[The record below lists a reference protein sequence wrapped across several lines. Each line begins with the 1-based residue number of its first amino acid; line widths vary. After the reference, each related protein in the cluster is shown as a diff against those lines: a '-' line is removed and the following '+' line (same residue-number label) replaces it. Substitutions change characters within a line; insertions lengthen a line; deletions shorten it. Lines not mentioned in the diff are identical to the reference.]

1 LGSKKAAE
9 MRPFL
14 YLFMRLFAVIL
25 VAAFVAL
32 ALLMVGLGVKVL
44 VRKKGEFKRHCAS
57 RDPYTGE
64 SNGCVCGKRMDARC
78 KSKEKYQP
86 LDVNENM
93 MEEMRC
99 VPARGK

>member
-1 LGSKKAAE
+1 
-9 MRPFL
+9 
-14 YLFMRLFAVIL
+14 MRLFAVIL

-64 SNGCVCGKRMDARC
+64 SNGCVCGKRVDDRC
-78 KSKEKYQP
+78 NSKEKYQP
-86 LDVNENM
+86 LDVNQNFMDEIG
-93 MEEMRC
+93 C
-99 VPARGK
+99 VPAQGSCPTGQ

>member
-1 LGSKKAAE
+1 MKHGFVK
-9 MRPFL
+9 
-14 YLFMRLFAVIL
+14 
-25 VAAFVAL
+25 VAAASPVIRVADC
-32 ALLMVGLGVKVL
+32 AYNAGQIAETIREADRLGVKVL

-86 LDVNENM
+86 LDVNENL
-93 MEEMRC
+93 MEEMR
-99 VPARGK
+99 

>member
-1 LGSKKAAE
+1 

-64 SNGCVCGKRMDARC
+64 SNGCVCGKRVDDRC
-78 KSKEKYQP
+78 NSKEKYQP
-86 LDVNENM
+86 LDVNQNFMDEIG
-93 MEEMRC
+93 C
-99 VPARGK
+99 VPAQGSCPTGQ